1 MGNQP
6 PSLCKMRKDKRLFR
20 DGKYTYKLLICGSG
34 EVLFYCKKE
43 CDIVYS
49 YMKV

>member
-6 PSLCKMRKDKRLFR
+6 PSLYKVRKDKRLFR

-34 EVLFYCKKE
+34 EVLFIEKE